1 MSSMTDWKVSL
12 EILVEEKILNRKR
25 KKETPPR
32 HSMLNY
38 FTQIL
43 LSYFSPI
50 PFNVQNVC
58 THLNFI
64 VEKRGQVVV
73 QSEDEKSREVGTRD

>member
-1 MSSMTDWKVSL
+1 MTDWKVSL

-32 HSMLNY
+32 HSSSINY